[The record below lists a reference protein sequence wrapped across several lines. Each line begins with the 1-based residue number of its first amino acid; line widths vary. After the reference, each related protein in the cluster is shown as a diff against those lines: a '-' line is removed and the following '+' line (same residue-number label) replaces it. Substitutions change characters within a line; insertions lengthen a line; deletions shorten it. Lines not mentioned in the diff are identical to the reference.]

1 MKPIYMIVA
10 CAENRV
16 IGKEGGGLPW
26 SIPEDTAYWKEQ
38 VTGGIMIEG
47 RRCFEELGGAFPNTD
62 TIVLS
67 RDSSYS
73 PAGVLTA
80 VSLPLAIELA
90 QGLEGEGPIWLCGGP
105 SVYRE
110 GMPLAEKLYQT
121 QVHGEF
127 EGVAYFPDWRSDFT
141 VELERRESSYGDLSY
156 SFLVLG
162 RSE

>member
-1 MKPIYMIVA
+1 MIVA

-26 SIPEDTAYWKEQ
+26 SIPEDTTYWKDK

-47 RRCFEELGGAFPNTD
+47 RRCFEELGGAFPDTD

-67 RDSSYS
+67 RDPNFS
-73 PAGVLTA
+73 PGSVLSA

-90 QGLEGEGPIWLCGGP
+90 QGLDGNGPIWLCGGP
-105 SVYRE
+105 SVYKE
-110 GMPLAEKLYQT
+110 GMALAEKLYLT
-121 QVHGEF
+121 QVQGEF
-127 EGVAYFPDWRSDFT
+127 DGAAFFPEWRSDFT
-141 VELERRESSYGDLSY
+141 VELERRDSSHEGLSY

-162 RSE
+162 RDG

>member
-26 SIPEDTAYWKEQ
+26 SIPEDTAYWKEK
-38 VTGGIMIEG
+38 VTGGVMIEG
-47 RRCFEELGGAFPNTD
+47 RRCFEELGGAFPDTD

-67 RDSSYS
+67 RDPNFS
-73 PAGVLTA
+73 PGAVLSA

-90 QGLEGEGPIWLCGGP
+90 QGLGGEGPIWLCGGP
-105 SVYRE
+105 TVYQE
-110 GMPLAEKLYQT
+110 GMEYAERLYLT
-121 QVHGEF
+121 QVHTEA
-127 EGVAYFPDWRSDFT
+127 EGVAYFPDWRSNFT
-141 VELERRESSYGDLSY
+141 VELERRDSSNADYSY

-162 RSE
+162 RAK

>member
-1 MKPIYMIVA
+1 MKPIHMIVA

-26 SIPEDTAYWKEQ
+26 SIPEDTAYWKEK

-47 RRCFEELGGAFPNTD
+47 RRCVEELGGAFPDTD

-67 RDSSYS
+67 RDPNFS
-73 PAGVLTA
+73 PGGVLSA
-80 VSLPLAIELA
+80 VSLPLAIDLA
-90 QGLEGEGPIWLCGGP
+90 QGLEGDGPIWLCGGP

-110 GMPLAEKLYQT
+110 GMALAEKLYLT
-121 QVHGEF
+121 QVQGVF
-127 EGVAYFPDWRSDFT
+127 EGVAFFPEWRADFT
-141 VELERRESSYGDLSY
+141 EELERRDSSSGDLSY

-162 RSE
+162 RP